1 VEQSQSHHES
11 EHLVNHL
18 TESHIDWASEISRWG
33 FFICGIILIAAAAIL
48 PLRADLDWTRHQ
60 RDLALVV
67 EQDNA
72 ARNESYQ
79 GMIAAID
86 HGNPDTLQLLA
97 HSNLGMIPADR
108 DALVVPGVRTD
119 PMIFELLEPTP
130 KPRPE
135 FAPRYSRLE
144 RLVMIPKT
152 RLWVLAGGILL
163 VLIGLLPAVKPK

>member
-1 VEQSQSHHES
+1 LFHVEQLHSHPES
-11 EHLVNHL
+11 IP
-18 TESHIDWASEISRWG
+18 TDYASEISRWG
-33 FFICGIILIAAAAIL
+33 FFVCGIILIAAAAIL

-60 RDLALVV
+60 RDLALVA

-72 ARNESYQ
+72 ARNESYK

-97 HSNLGMIPADR
+97 HSNLGMIPANR
-108 DALVVPGVRTD
+108 DALVTPGVRTD
-119 PMIFELLEPTP
+119 PMIFELLEPIP

-144 RLVMIPKT
+144 KLVMVPKT

-163 VLIGLLPAVKPK
+163 VLIGLLPAAKPK